1 MRRTLTRGLLAS
13 MVVILTA
20 AVSLAQQS
28 TTTSTQTKTFQV
40 IAVDGNDLV
49 VKLPEGTRELTVND
63 DFRFTV
69 DGQQL
74 SVHDLKPGMKGTA
87 VVTTKTTITPVTVT
101 EMKNGTVMQ
110 ASGPSIIVKTDQ
122 GIKMFSQ
129 GDVDKRGVKIVRNG
143 QPAVI
148 NDFHQGDQISATII
162 TTHPPH
168 VMTEKQVNAT
178 LAKAQA
184 RSRSR
189 GVSRL
194 GPGDGSSTGCGGTCR
209 EAPAEDRQPLADPV
223 AREHAVARIGHL
235 PDAQAPRDR
244 LGIDRG
250 GAPRCAPPLNG
261 PPANP

>member
-28 TTTSTQTKTFQV
+28 TTTSTETKTFQV
-40 IAVDGNDLV
+40 ISVDGNDLV
-49 VKLPEGTRELTVND
+49 VKMPEGTRELVVPD

-87 VVTTKTTITPVTVT
+87 IVTTKTTVTPVTVT
-101 EMKNGTVMQ
+101 EVKNGTVMQ

-129 GDVDKRGVKIVRNG
+129 GDVDKRGVKIIRNG

-178 LAKAQA
+178 LAKAGA
-184 RSRSR
+184 APAASA
-189 GVSRL
+189 
-194 GPGDGSSTGCGGTCR
+194 GPAPAMAAAPAA
-209 EAPAEDRQPLADPV
+209 EAPAK
-223 AREHAVARIGHL
+223 HL
-235 PDAQAPRDR
+235 PKTASPWPTLWLASMLSLG
-244 LGIDRG
+244 LGIFLTLKRR
-250 GAPRCAPPLNG
+250 AIV
-261 PPANP
+261 

>member
-1 MRRTLTRGLLAS
+1 MRRILTLGLLAS

-28 TTTSTQTKTFQV
+28 TTTSTQTKTFEV
-40 IAVDGNDLV
+40 IAVNGNDLV

-69 DGQQL
+69 DGKQL
-74 SVHDLKPGMKGTA
+74 SVHDLKPGMKGSA

-101 EMKNGTVMQ
+101 EIKNGTVMQ

-168 VMTEKQVNAT
+168 VMTEKQVTAT
-178 LAKAQA
+178 LAKARRRLPRRQQA
-184 RSRSR
+184 RPRRWQQHRLRRHPPRS
-189 GVSRL
+189 
-194 GPGDGSSTGCGGTCR
+194 TCR
-209 EAPAEDRQPLADPV
+209 RPPASGRRCGSRAPCRSDWD
-223 AREHAVARIGHL
+223 L

-244 LGIDRG
+244 LGIDR
-250 GAPRCAPPLNG
+250 
-261 PPANP
+261 

>member
-1 MRRTLTRGLLAS
+1 VIAMYVFQRRDFMRRTLTLGLLAS

-40 IAVDGNDLV
+40 ISVDGNDLV
-49 VKLPEGTRELTVND
+49 VKMPEGTRELTVPD

-87 VVTTKTTITPVTVT
+87 IVTTKTTVTPVTVT
-101 EMKNGTVMQ
+101 EVKNGTVMQ

-178 LAKAQA
+178 LAKAGA
-184 RSRSR
+184 APAASA
-189 GVSRL
+189 
-194 GPGDGSSTGCGGTCR
+194 GPAPAMAAAPAA
-209 EAPAEDRQPLADPV
+209 EAPAK
-223 AREHAVARIGHL
+223 HL
-235 PDAQAPRDR
+235 PKTASVWPTLWLASMLSLG
-244 LGIDRG
+244 LGIFLTLKR
-250 GAPRCAPPLNG
+250 RTIV
-261 PPANP
+261 

>member
-1 MRRTLTRGLLAS
+1 MRRTLTRGLLAT
-13 MVVILTA
+13 MAVILTA

-40 IAVDGNDLV
+40 ISVDGNDLV
-49 VKLPEGTRELTVND
+49 VKMPEGTRELVVPD

-74 SVHDLKPGMKGTA
+74 SVHDLKAGMKGTA
-87 VVTTKTTITPVTVT
+87 TVTTKTTVTPVTVT
-101 EMKNGTVMQ
+101 EVKNGTVMQ

-129 GDVDKRGVKIVRNG
+129 GDVDKRGVKIIRNG

-178 LAKAQA
+178 LAKAGA
-184 RSRSR
+184 APAASASA
-189 GVSRL
+189 
-194 GPGDGSSTGCGGTCR
+194 GPAPAAPM
-209 EAPAEDRQPLADPV
+209 APAEPTAAKKLPKTASVWPSLWLASM
-223 AREHAVARIGHL
+223 L
-235 PDAQAPRDR
+235 S
-244 LGIDRG
+244 LGLGVFLTLRRRALI
-250 GAPRCAPPLNG
+250 
-261 PPANP
+261 

>member
-1 MRRTLTRGLLAS
+1 MRRILTLGLLAS

-28 TTTSTQTKTFQV
+28 TTTSTQTKTFEV
-40 IAVDGNDLV
+40 ISVDGNDLV

-69 DGQQL
+69 DGKQL

-101 EMKNGTVMQ
+101 EIKNGTVMQ

-168 VMTEKQVNAT
+168 VMTEKQVTAT
-178 LAKAQA
+178 LAKAAGGAALPRRQQA
-184 RSRSR
+184 RPRRWPQHRLAKRHLPRS
-189 GVSRL
+189 
-194 GPGDGSSTGCGGTCR
+194 TCR
-209 EAPAEDRQPLADPV
+209 R
-223 AREHAVARIGHL
+223 
-235 PDAQAPRDR
+235 
-244 LGIDRG
+244 
-250 GAPRCAPPLNG
+250 
-261 PPANP
+261 PPASGRPCGSRACCRSDWASS

>member
-1 MRRTLTRGLLAS
+1 MRRILTLGLLAS
-13 MVVILTA
+13 MAVILTA

-28 TTTSTQTKTFQV
+28 TTTSTQTKTFEV
-40 IAVDGNDLV
+40 ISVDGNDLV

-69 DGQQL
+69 DGKQL
-74 SVHDLKPGMKGTA
+74 SVHDLKPGMKGSA

-101 EMKNGTVMQ
+101 EIKNGTVMQ

-168 VMTEKQVNAT
+168 VKTEKQVTAT
-178 LAKAQA
+178 LAKAA
-184 RSRSR
+184 
-189 GVSRL
+189 
-194 GPGDGSSTGCGGTCR
+194 GGA
-209 EAPAEDRQPLADPV
+209 APAASAGSAPAMAAAPAGEAAPA
-223 AREHAVARIGHL
+223 AKHL
-235 PDAQAPRDR
+235 PKTASPWPTLWLASMLSLG
-244 LGIDRG
+244 LGIFLTLKR
-250 GAPRCAPPLNG
+250 R
-261 PPANP
+261 ANV

>member
-1 MRRTLTRGLLAS
+1 M
-13 MVVILTA
+13 
-20 AVSLAQQS
+20 
-28 TTTSTQTKTFQV
+28 
-40 IAVDGNDLV
+40 
-49 VKLPEGTRELTVND
+49 KLPEGTRELTVND

-87 VVTTKTTITPVTVT
+87 VVTTKTTVTPVTVT
-101 EMKNGTVMQ
+101 EIKNGTVMQ

-178 LAKAQA
+178 LAKAA
-184 RSRSR
+184 
-189 GVSRL
+189 
-194 GPGDGSSTGCGGTCR
+194 GGA
-209 EAPAEDRQPLADPV
+209 APAASAGAAPAMAAAPAGEAAPA
-223 AREHAVARIGHL
+223 AKHL
-235 PDAQAPRDR
+235 PKTASLWPTLWLASMLSLG
-244 LGIDRG
+244 LGIFLTLKRR
-250 GAPRCAPPLNG
+250 AIV
-261 PPANP
+261 

>member
-40 IAVDGNDLV
+40 IAVNGNDLV
-49 VKLPEGTRELTVND
+49 VQLPEGTRELTVND

-74 SVHDLKPGMKGTA
+74 SVHDLKPGMKGSATI
-87 VVTTKTTITPVTVT
+87 TTKTTVTPVTVT
-101 EMKNGTVMQ
+101 EVKNGTVMQ

-129 GDVDKRGVKIVRNG
+129 GDIDKRGVKIMRNG
-143 QPAVI
+143 APAVI
-148 NDFHQGDQISATII
+148 NDFHQGDQITATII
-162 TTHPPH
+162 TSHPPH

-178 LAKAQA
+178 LAKA
-184 RSRSR
+184 S
-189 GVSRL
+189 
-194 GPGDGSSTGCGGTCR
+194 GGTMAAPAASAAPAPAAAPA
-209 EAPAEDRQPLADPV
+209 EAPAAK
-223 AREHAVARIGHL
+223 HL
-235 PDAQAPRDR
+235 PKTASLWPTLWLASALS
-244 LGIDRG
+244 LGLGVFLTLKRR
-250 GAPRCAPPLNG
+250 ALV
-261 PPANP
+261 

>member
-28 TTTSTQTKTFQV
+28 TTTSTQTKTFTV
-40 IAVDGNDLV
+40 VAVSGNDLV

-74 SVHDLKPGMKGTA
+74 SVHDLKPGMKGSATI
-87 VVTTKTTITPVTVT
+87 TTKTTVTPVTVT
-101 EMKNGTVMQ
+101 EVKNGTVMQ

-129 GDVDKRGVKIVRNG
+129 GDVDKRGVKIMRNG
-143 QPAVI
+143 APAVI
-148 NDFHQGDQISATII
+148 NDFHQGDQITATII

-168 VMTEKQVNAT
+168 VLTEKQVNAT
-178 LAKAQA
+178 LAKASGA
-184 RSRSR
+184 
-189 GVSRL
+189 
-194 GPGDGSSTGCGGTCR
+194 
-209 EAPAEDRQPLADPV
+209 APAASAGSAPAMAAPSGEA
-223 AREHAVARIGHL
+223 AHAAKHL
-235 PDAQAPRDR
+235 PKTASVWPGLWLASILSLG
-244 LGIDRG
+244 LGIFLTFKRR
-250 GAPRCAPPLNG
+250 AIV
-261 PPANP
+261 

>member
-1 MRRTLTRGLLAS
+1 MRRTLTHGLLAS

-40 IAVDGNDLV
+40 ISVDGNDLV
-49 VKLPEGTRELTVND
+49 VKMPEGTRELMVPD

-74 SVHDLKPGMKGTA
+74 SVHDLKPGMKGSA
-87 VVTTKTTITPVTVT
+87 IITTKTTVTPVTVT
-101 EMKNGTVMQ
+101 EVKNGTVMQ

-129 GDVDKRGVKIVRNG
+129 GDVDKRGVKIMRNG
-143 QPAVI
+143 APAGI
-148 NDFHQGDQISATII
+148 NDFHQGDQITATII

-178 LAKAQA
+178 LAKASGGAAMAAPTSASQA
-184 RSRSR
+184 PAMAAPA
-189 GVSRL
+189 G
-194 GPGDGSSTGCGGTCR
+194 
-209 EAPAEDRQPLADPV
+209 EAPATK
-223 AREHAVARIGHL
+223 HL
-235 PDAQAPRDR
+235 PKTASLWPTLWFASMLSLG
-244 LGIDRG
+244 LGIFLTLKRR
-250 GAPRCAPPLNG
+250 AIV
-261 PPANP
+261 

>member
-28 TTTSTQTKTFQV
+28 TTTSTQTKTFEV
-40 IAVDGNDLV
+40 ISVDGNDLV
-49 VKLPEGTRELTVND
+49 VKMPEGTRELVVPD

-87 VVTTKTTITPVTVT
+87 IVTTKTTVTPVTVT
-101 EMKNGTVMQ
+101 EIKNGTVMQ

-129 GDVDKRGVKIVRNG
+129 GEVDKRGVKIVRNG

-178 LAKAQA
+178 LAKASGA
-184 RSRSR
+184 APAASA
-189 GVSRL
+189 
-194 GPGDGSSTGCGGTCR
+194 GPAPAMAAAPAG
-209 EAPAEDRQPLADPV
+209 EAPAAK
-223 AREHAVARIGHL
+223 HL
-235 PDAQAPRDR
+235 PKTASLWPTLWLASMLSLG
-244 LGIDRG
+244 LGIFLTLKRR
-250 GAPRCAPPLNG
+250 AIV
-261 PPANP
+261 

>member
-1 MRRTLTRGLLAS
+1 MRRTLTRGLLAT
-13 MVVILTA
+13 MAVILTA

-28 TTTSTQTKTFQV
+28 TTTSTQTKTFEV
-40 IAVDGNDLV
+40 IEVDGNDLV
-49 VKLPEGTRELTVND
+49 VKMPEGTRELTVND

-69 DGQQL
+69 DGKQL
-74 SVHDLKPGMKGTA
+74 SVHDLKAGMKGTA
-87 VVTTKTTITPVTVT
+87 TVTTKTTVTPVTVT
-101 EMKNGTVMQ
+101 EIKNGTVMQ

-178 LAKAQA
+178 LAKAGA
-184 RSRSR
+184 APAAAASA
-189 GVSRL
+189 
-194 GPGDGSSTGCGGTCR
+194 GPAPAAPM
-209 EAPAEDRQPLADPV
+209 APAEPTAAKKLPKTASMWPSLWLASV
-223 AREHAVARIGHL
+223 LSLG
-235 PDAQAPRDR
+235 
-244 LGIDRG
+244 LGIFLTLRRR
-250 GAPRCAPPLNG
+250 ALI
-261 PPANP
+261 

>member
-1 MRRTLTRGLLAS
+1 MRRTLTRVLLAS
-13 MVVILTA
+13 MAVILTA

-28 TTTSTQTKTFQV
+28 TTTSTQTKTFEV
-40 IAVDGNDLV
+40 IAVNGNDLV

-69 DGQQL
+69 DGKQL
-74 SVHDLKPGMKGTA
+74 SVHDLKPGMKGSA

-101 EMKNGTVMQ
+101 EIKNGTVMQ

-168 VMTEKQVNAT
+168 VMTEKQVTAT
-178 LAKAQA
+178 LAKAGA
-184 RSRSR
+184 APAASA
-189 GVSRL
+189 
-194 GPGDGSSTGCGGTCR
+194 GPAPAMAAAPAA
-209 EAPAEDRQPLADPV
+209 EAPAAK
-223 AREHAVARIGHL
+223 HL
-235 PDAQAPRDR
+235 PKTASLWPTLWLASALSLG
-244 LGIDRG
+244 LGIFLTLKRR
-250 GAPRCAPPLNG
+250 AIV
-261 PPANP
+261 

>member
-1 MRRTLTRGLLAS
+1 MRRILTLGLLAS
-13 MVVILTA
+13 MAVILTA

-40 IAVDGNDLV
+40 IAVNGNDLV

-74 SVHDLKPGMKGTA
+74 SVHDLKPGMKGSATI
-87 VVTTKTTITPVTVT
+87 TTKTTVTPVTVT
-101 EMKNGTVMQ
+101 EVKNGTVMQ

-148 NDFHQGDQISATII
+148 NDFHQGDQITATII

-168 VMTEKQVNAT
+168 VLTEKQVNAT
-178 LAKAQA
+178 LAKASGGA
-184 RSRSR
+184 AMAAPAASASA
-189 GVSRL
+189 
-194 GPGDGSSTGCGGTCR
+194 GSGSAGCGGTCQR
-209 EAPAEDRQPLADPV
+209 STCR
-223 AREHAVARIGHL
+223 R
-235 PDAQAPRDR
+235 
-244 LGIDRG
+244 
-250 GAPRCAPPLNG
+250 
-261 PPANP
+261 PPASGRRCGSRAPCRSDWESS

>member
-1 MRRTLTRGLLAS
+1 MRRILTRGLLAS
-13 MVVILTA
+13 MAVILTA

-28 TTTSTQTKTFQV
+28 TTTSTQTKTFEV
-40 IAVDGNDLV
+40 IEADGNDLV

-69 DGQQL
+69 DGKQL
-74 SVHDLKPGMKGTA
+74 SVHDLKPGMKGSA

-101 EMKNGTVMQ
+101 EIKNGTVMQ

-178 LAKAQA
+178 LAKA
-184 RSRSR
+184 S
-189 GVSRL
+189 
-194 GPGDGSSTGCGGTCR
+194 GGAMAAPAASASAAPAAPAG
-209 EAPAEDRQPLADPV
+209 EAPAAK
-223 AREHAVARIGHL
+223 HL
-235 PDAQAPRDR
+235 PKTASVWPSLWLASMLSLG
-244 LGIDRG
+244 LGIFLTLKRR
-250 GAPRCAPPLNG
+250 AIV
-261 PPANP
+261 

>member
-1 MRRTLTRGLLAS
+1 MRRILTLGLLAS
-13 MVVILTA
+13 MAVILTA

-28 TTTSTQTKTFQV
+28 TTTSTQTKTFEV
-40 IAVDGNDLV
+40 IEVDGNDLV

-69 DGQQL
+69 DGKQL
-74 SVHDLKPGMKGTA
+74 SVHDLKPGMKGSA

-101 EMKNGTVMQ
+101 EIKNGTVMQ

-168 VMTEKQVNAT
+168 VLTEKQVNAT
-178 LAKAQA
+178 LAKA
-184 RSRSR
+184 S
-189 GVSRL
+189 
-194 GPGDGSSTGCGGTCR
+194 GGA
-209 EAPAEDRQPLADPV
+209 APAASAGSAPAMAAAPAGEAAPA
-223 AREHAVARIGHL
+223 AKHL
-235 PDAQAPRDR
+235 PKTASVWPTLWLASMLSLG
-244 LGIDRG
+244 LGIFLTLKRR
-250 GAPRCAPPLNG
+250 AIV
-261 PPANP
+261 

>member
-1 MRRTLTRGLLAS
+1 MRRTLTLGLLAT

-40 IAVDGNDLV
+40 IAVNGNDLV

-74 SVHDLKPGMKGTA
+74 SVHDLKPGMKGSA
-87 VVTTKTTITPVTVT
+87 VITTKTTVTPVTVT
-101 EMKNGTVMQ
+101 EVKNGTVMQ

-129 GDVDKRGVKIVRNG
+129 GDIDKRGVKIMRNG
-143 QPAVI
+143 APAVI
-148 NDFHQGDQISATII
+148 NDFHQGDQITATII
-162 TTHPPH
+162 TSHPPH

-178 LAKAQA
+178 LAKA
-184 RSRSR
+184 S
-189 GVSRL
+189 
-194 GPGDGSSTGCGGTCR
+194 GGTMAAPAASAAPAPAAAPA
-209 EAPAEDRQPLADPV
+209 EAPAAK
-223 AREHAVARIGHL
+223 HL
-235 PDAQAPRDR
+235 PKTASLWPTLWLASALS
-244 LGIDRG
+244 LGLGVFLTLKRR
-250 GAPRCAPPLNG
+250 ALV
-261 PPANP
+261 